1 MILIQEVMNM
11 TTDEI
16 TKQLKCCR
24 RTGQSTYQAQC
35 PAHDDKKASLTITDA
50 EDKTLMYCH
59 ARL

>member
-1 MILIQEVMNM
+1 MNM

-50 EDKTLMYCH
+50 GDKTLMYCH